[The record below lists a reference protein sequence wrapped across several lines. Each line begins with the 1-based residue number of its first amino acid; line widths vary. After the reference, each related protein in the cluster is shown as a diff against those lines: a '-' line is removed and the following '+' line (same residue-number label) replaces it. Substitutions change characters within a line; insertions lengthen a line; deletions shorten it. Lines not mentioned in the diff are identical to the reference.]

1 MTEFLRILIF
11 CIWVVGFALLIY
23 AGQFLRQTNALA
35 ARRWAIASSL
45 FLGILY
51 LFTESPLSSFVPS
64 NSLMRNASQW
74 YIAAILLLTPFVS
87 ILGARR
93 PTNKFWSYFIV
104 LPMIFVLGFPILVNW
119 MGGGMDDQFSIQPP
133 VLIGFLF
140 VLMMG
145 VGNYFGTQLTLPAI
159 LAGCSVIL
167 IVVPLTTTVSP
178 VVPVLVLAMTFPAA
192 VAMHGLSII
201 WAYWS
206 LRKRSNTETG
216 SPYNQL
222 WFNFQNLF
230 GIVWAKR
237 VAEQINQAAESK
249 QWQVRLELHGLVWQ
263 QTELTTE
270 QKTETIKELD
280 KHLRWALLRF
290 VEEEWIERSLK

>member
-1 MTEFLRILIF
+1 MIEFLNIIIF
-11 CIWVVGFALLIY
+11 CIWVFGFTLLINV
-23 AGQFLRQTNALA
+23 GQFLRQTNALA

-45 FLGILY
+45 FLGFLY
-51 LFTESPLSSFVPS
+51 LITYSPLANIVPS
-64 NSLMRNASQW
+64 NFVIRNTSQW

-119 MGGGMDDQFSIQPP
+119 MGGAMDDDFSIQSP

-145 VGNYFGTQLTLPAI
+145 VGNYFGTQLTFPAM

-167 IVVPLTTTVSP
+167 IVVPLTTTVP
-178 VVPVLVLAMTFPAA
+178 GPVPVCAMTFPVA

-206 LRKRSNTETG
+206 FRKRSNTETD

-270 QKTETIKELD
+270 QKTETINELD

-290 VEEEWIERSLK
+290 VEDEWIERSLK